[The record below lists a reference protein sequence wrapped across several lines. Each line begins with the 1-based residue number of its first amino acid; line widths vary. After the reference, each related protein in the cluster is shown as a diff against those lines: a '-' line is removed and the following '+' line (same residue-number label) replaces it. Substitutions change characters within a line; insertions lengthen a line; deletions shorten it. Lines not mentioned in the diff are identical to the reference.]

1 MILPSRKHA
10 FSLIEL
16 VVVISI
22 LAILAGILM
31 PRVASH
37 MQTARDARR
46 LADIKTIRNAIDQ
59 FYLDRGAYPVPV
71 SNSGFGGW
79 DVSHDGNFITELRTQ
94 GYLEDFP
101 TDPIDD
107 NTYHYRYY
115 VYGAGAHGC
124 TGTTPFYVL
133 GIRNFETSDYA
144 TQHRGFF
151 RCANRNWGSEFAY
164 VTGGGATFR

>member
-1 MILPSRKHA
+1 MTPSKRA
-10 FSLIEL
+10 FTLIEL
-16 VVVISI
+16 VIVLSI
-22 LAILAGILM
+22 LAILAGILV

-59 FYLDRGAYPVPV
+59 FYLDRGAYPAPV
-71 SNSGFGGW
+71 GNNGYGGW
-79 DVSHDGNFITELRTQ
+79 DVSHDGNFITELRNH

-101 TDPIDD
+101 TDPINDS
-107 NTYHYRYY
+107 TYHYRYY
-115 VYGAGAHGC
+115 VYSAGSHGC
-124 TGTTPFYVL
+124 VGGTPFYVL
-133 GIRNFETSDYA
+133 GIRNFETTEYA

-151 RCANRNWGSEFAY
+151 RCNNRNWGSEFAY